1 MSLPYVLG
9 MFAGNVFKT
18 YVVISCVKTLQKH
31 SQYITKYENYYINIK
46 LTGARIESTMRLYF
60 SRAILKYSQNAK
72 IVCYPRTS
80 QKHNAHNAKMLCFEI
95 RRIFLHIC
103 VWNYFLPFIWK
114 ETLQNSAVK
123 RKHEF
128 IAPITWNLCF
138 YIFKFYSHIRIFSKE
153 ALACQTDKVWN

>member
-1 MSLPYVLG
+1 MLWYVAWKRCRSILSI
-9 MFAGNVFKT
+9 
-18 YVVISCVKTLQKH
+18 Y
-31 SQYITKYENYYINIK
+31 TKYENYINGSPNRIH
-46 LTGARIESTMRLYF
+46 GASIFF
-60 SRAILKYSQNAK
+60 SSDIRSIYSQNVK
-72 IVCYPRTS
+72 IISYPRNFTEAFS
-80 QKHNAHNAKMLCFEI
+80 QCKNVMFWAQAH
-95 RRIFLHIC
+95 FLHIC